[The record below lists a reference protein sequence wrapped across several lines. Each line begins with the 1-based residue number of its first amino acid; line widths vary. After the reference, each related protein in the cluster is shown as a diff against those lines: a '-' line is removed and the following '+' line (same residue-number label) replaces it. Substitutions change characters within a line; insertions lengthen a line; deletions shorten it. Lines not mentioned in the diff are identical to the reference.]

1 MPDQTVILG
10 AMAAAALIA
19 ALMSAGFVLILGWR
33 RRSPSAAPVP
43 SYPDALPDPKQS
55 VGWWRRPAHPWAS
68 AGGVLGVGLGFYAG
82 VWLLGLR
89 PHWPPRED
97 LDRLVFI
104 LFPAIIAI
112 ELLGAFAGRLRW
124 LVWLPR
130 LGTAAVAARILL
142 HGSVYLTDSAGTGT
156 PEWSPAQTWLILGGL
171 AAALAAVWTL
181 LALLM
186 WRAPGPSV
194 PLALAI
200 PCAGAAVTVML
211 SSYASGG
218 QAGFALAAALA
229 GAALASLALARP
241 PDLRGVLGIGVVG
254 VFALL
259 VMGRFFAT
267 LSTTNAALLF
277 FAPLLCWLPELPY
290 YRNVWPW
297 LRGLVRLALVA
308 VPVIVVLFLAQ
319 QKFDKDSGKSSP
331 GSIEPSRDDYLNYK

>member
-1 MPDQTVILG
+1 MPDRTLILE
-10 AMAAAALIA
+10 AMAAAALI
-19 ALMSAGFVLILGWR
+19 SAGFVLILGWR
-33 RRSPSAAPVP
+33 WRSPSAAQVP
-43 SYPDALPDPKQS
+43 SYPDAQS
-55 VGWWRRPAHPWAS
+55 DSNHLHVRRRQPASPWAS
-68 AGGVLGVGLGFYAG
+68 AGAVLGVGLGFYAG

-97 LDRLVFI
+97 LDRLAFI
-104 LFPAIIAI
+104 LLPAVIAI
-112 ELLGAFAGRLRW
+112 ELMGAFAGRFRW

-130 LGTAAVAARILL
+130 LAVAAVAARILL
-142 HGSVYLTDSAGTGT
+142 HGSVYLTDSTGAGT
-156 PEWSPAQTWLILGGL
+156 PEWSPAQTWLIFGGL
-171 AAALAAVWTL
+171 AAALAAVWAL

-241 PDLRGVLGIGVVG
+241 PDLQGVLSIGVVG
-254 VFALL
+254 LFALL

-290 YRNVWPW
+290 IRTAWPW
-297 LRGLVRLALVA
+297 LRALVRVTAVA
-308 VPVIVVLFLAQ
+308 VPVIAVLILAQ
-319 QKFDKDSGKSSP
+319 QKFDKDSGRPSP
-331 GSIEPSRDDYLNYK
+331 GSIGGSRDDYLN